1 MHRDGTA
8 GGRSAHNATRIRFPA
23 DKAMGRKDAIL
34 TNHSEGEGERRTRD
48 LQQLSHSDSTVQL
61 IPRTQRQGGARHH
74 YLEEIQSNT
83 DNRHIQTVNLPSCLK
98 VLYSITVSVVSDIFN
113 NCSLCDER
121 KSKIPA
127 SRRLL
132 LKTLMLAKAT
142 EDLEKEIRETQE
154 EKESTLSEKVPPL
167 KCNGLS
173 LQELQQL
180 CMKLH
185 RQIDVVDEERY
196 NIEEKVKKNGLE
208 IDSLNQKIFDLKG
221 KFKRPNLRRVR
232 ISADAMLK
240 ALLGSTHK
248 VSLDL
253 RANLK
258 SVKKEENEK
267 EKTVE
272 VTDWRKNIEAMSG
285 MEGRKKKF
293 DTSNA

>member
-1 MHRDGTA
+1 MVMPGICQRMPSSHL
-8 GGRSAHNATRIRFPA
+8 SA
-23 DKAMGRKDAIL
+23 
-34 TNHSEGEGERRTRD
+34 
-48 LQQLSHSDSTVQL
+48 SHSQAGAGSIIVWTTSAWFSAGHIGALKGTVTAKDYNDILADQDCPVVEALFADGDVIFQDDNAPAHAVRYVQAWFQEYEVKDQHLSWPAQL
-61 IPRTQRQGGARHH
+61 PDRETR
-74 YLEEIQSNT
+74 
-83 DNRHIQTVNLPSCLK
+83 
-98 VLYSITVSVVSDIFN
+98 
-113 NCSLCDER
+113 R

-127 SRRLL
+127 SRKLL
-132 LKTLMLAKAT
+132 LKTLLLAKAT
-142 EDLEKEIRETQE
+142 EDLENEKRESEE
-154 EKESTLSEKVPPL
+154 EKARILSEKVPPL
-167 KCNGLS
+167 QSHGLS

-180 CMKLH
+180 CIKLH
-185 RQIDVVDEERY
+185 KQIQVVDEERY
-196 NIEEKVKKNGLE
+196 DIEDKVKKNAME
-208 IDSLNQKIFDLKG
+208 IESLNQKIFDLKG

-258 SVKKEENEK
+258 SVKKEDEK

>member
-1 MHRDGTA
+1 ME
-8 GGRSAHNATRIRFPA
+8 GRSAAS
-23 DKAMGRKDAIL
+23 G
-34 TNHSEGEGERRTRD
+34 
-48 LQQLSHSDSTVQL
+48 
-61 IPRTQRQGGARHH
+61 
-74 YLEEIQSNT
+74 
-83 DNRHIQTVNLPSCLK
+83 QT
-98 VLYSITVSVVSDIFN
+98 
-113 NCSLCDER
+113 
-121 KSKIPA
+121 
-127 SRRLL
+127 LL
-132 LKTLMLAKAT
+132 LAKAT
-142 EDLEKEIRETQE
+142 EDLENEKRESEE
-154 EKESTLSEKVPPL
+154 EKARILSEKVPPL
-167 KCNGLS
+167 QSHGLS

-180 CMKLH
+180 CIKLH
-185 RQIDVVDEERY
+185 KQIQVVDEERY
-196 NIEEKVKKNGLE
+196 DIEDKVKKNAME
-208 IDSLNQKIFDLKG
+208 IESLNQKIFDLKG

-258 SVKKEENEK
+258 SVKKEDEK